1 MFLDQGTTPL
11 EGVEEVDILRFLEM
25 GVPVKIIN
33 VSGDSHAVDVPG
45 DIEIVEKLLKERG
58 NA

>member
-1 MFLDQGTTPL
+1 
-11 EGVEEVDILRFLEM
+11 M